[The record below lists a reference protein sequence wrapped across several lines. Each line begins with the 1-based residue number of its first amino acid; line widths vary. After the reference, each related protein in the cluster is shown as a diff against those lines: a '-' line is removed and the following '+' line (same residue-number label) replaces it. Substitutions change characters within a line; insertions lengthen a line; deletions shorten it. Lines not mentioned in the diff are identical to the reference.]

1 MTSERLLVIF
11 TLYPRVVVKLAG
23 ESHVFD
29 RARLM
34 YTEVAEIERV
44 TGLSYPEWLDQL
56 GEYRITAVAALLHVL
71 RKREGPSDYGSLQFN
86 VADLDVV
93 PLHDDG
99 REFTAQEVAAD
110 LKRRV
115 EEAQKDD
122 GAGPTRAAGAAA
134 VAPEAP
140 SPGTNGISLSSPRPS
155 TSAPG
160 NGNGSPG
167 RTSASARRTS
177 TRN

>member
-1 MTSERLLVIF
+1 VIF
-11 TLYPRVVVKLAG
+11 TLYPRVAVKLAG

-44 TGLSYPEWLDQL
+44 TGLAYPEWLDQL

-86 VADLDVV
+86 VADLDVI

-99 REFTAQEVAAD
+99 REFTAQEVADD

-115 EEAQKDD
+115 EEAKKDAD
-122 GAGPTRAAGAAA
+122 AGPTRAAGAAA
-134 VAPEAP
+134 VVPEA
-140 SPGTNGISLSSPRPS
+140 SSTPGTSGISLSSPPILE
-155 TSAPG
+155 SAPG
-160 NGNGSPG
+160 NGNGSRG
-167 RTSASARRTS
+167 RTSAGARRTS
-177 TRN
+177 TKS